1 MAELAEKPMTVAEFR
16 HWDDGTDTR
25 YELVD
30 GRIVAM
36 APPTGQHGT
45 IVMNAGTLLN
55 NRLRASLPCRSQ
67 AEAGLVI
74 SEHRRWQADL
84 AVTCQPPGPDVVE
97 PRLIVEV
104 LSPSTR
110 SKDLAEKLPDYKALA
125 TVTEVWLI
133 DSERRWVQVWW
144 REAGGWHGRDHL
156 GGGSFRSDL
165 LDCEVALDELYLNAG
180 V

>member
-30 GRIVAM
+30 GRILAK

-67 AEAGLVI
+67 AEAGW
-74 SEHRRWQADL
+74 S
-84 AVTCQPPGPDVVE
+84 
-97 PRLIVEV
+97 
-104 LSPSTR
+104 SPSIAAGRPT
-110 SKDLAEKLPDYKALA
+110 SPLP
-125 TVTEVWLI
+125 
-133 DSERRWVQVWW
+133 
-144 REAGGWHGRDHL
+144 
-156 GGGSFRSDL
+156 GSR
-165 LDCEVALDELYLNAG
+165 LDRTSSSPG
-180 V
+180 